1 MKFNTI
7 LKTSYMKRIIS
18 FSIFY
23 FFFGVLYAQEP
34 VEVIYHQSEKDNGGE
49 PRATL
54 IFFNDIA
61 YLSKVND
68 KSLSFIDYKLEAIV
82 DMLKYKDSFFKTIE
96 NFDSL
101 SKPVVQD
108 ETEEIFGYEC
118 KKAIYKAFSNTIEV
132 WYTDKAPA
140 KGSPYKNYLPKNS
153 LVLKI
158 KINGT
163 LRLIV
168 TDIRELTQKTDLFYP
183 IEQAKEI
190 TRPQLRELLIKS
202 KYVTIPVFDKQQ
214 INFDTEL
221 KNGDLNEVNKTFR
234 CSNGTVILKK
244 IMLPKIN
251 KEGASVFATL
261 TNWSNGD
268 AYDRTCS
275 LFTISNGKE
284 KSVLD
289 AFKNGIKELPVFK
302 DNQGQEFQGV
312 VSTSNYEAPIELM
325 RFFTSFGVSH
335 FNKKREINNYKWRDS
350 VVYKQEITNLIPNT
364 EDEIWIGVFIGNY
377 DKGGHKV
384 SLDLNFYPSWTKTT
398 AKNKYINPLFSTVNI
413 LEMSGQ
419 NYGKMF
425 KTDTLETKFEIAK
438 NIENLQ
444 LLYTS
449 TGHGGWGGG
458 DEFNPRLN
466 QIFIDGKLV
475 FSEVPWRTD
484 CATYRLS
491 NPASGNFSNGLSS
504 SDLSRSNWC
513 PATIT
518 PPKIIPLDY
527 LKPGTHTIQVV
538 IDQGDDEDSSFNHWG
553 VTGVLTG
560 QMSILKNQD

>member
-7 LKTSYMKRIIS
+7 LKTRGMKWIIS

-34 VEVIYHQSEKDNGGE
+34 VEVIYHQSEKDNGGD
-49 PRATL
+49 PKATL

-82 DMLKYKDSFFKTIE
+82 DMLKYKDSFFKTME

-101 SKPVVQD
+101 SKPVEQD
-108 ETEEIFGYEC
+108 ETEEIYGYDC
-118 KKAIYKAFSNTIEV
+118 KKAVYKAFSNTIEV

-183 IEQAKEI
+183 IEQAKQI
-190 TRPQLRELLIKS
+190 TRPQLRELQIKS

-221 KNGDLNEVNKTFR
+221 KTGDLNEVNKTFR

-289 AFKNGIKELPVFK
+289 AFKNGIKELPVFM

-312 VSTSNYEAPIELM
+312 VSTFNYEVPIELM

-335 FNKKREINNYKWRDS
+335 FNKKREINNYKWMDS

-384 SLDLNFYPSWTKTT
+384 SLDLNFYPSWTKSTV
-398 AKNKYINPLFSTVNI
+398 KNKYINPLFSTVNI

-425 KTDTLETKFEIAK
+425 KTDTLETKFELAK
-438 NIENLQ
+438 SIENLQ

-466 QIFIDGKLV
+466 QIFIDGNLV

-491 NPASGNFSNGLSS
+491 NPASGIFQM
-504 SDLSRSNWC
+504 DCHR
-513 PATIT
+513 
-518 PPKIIPLDY
+518 
-527 LKPGTHTIQVV
+527 
-538 IDQGDDEDSSFNHWG
+538 
-553 VTGVLTG
+553 VT
-560 QMSILKNQD
+560 

>member
-7 LKTSYMKRIIS
+7 LKTMCINQKILLPILYLF
-18 FSIFY
+18 FS
-23 FFFGVLYAQEP
+23 VLYAQEP
-34 VEVIYHQSEKDNGGE
+34 VEVIYHKTEKDKGNQ
-49 PRATL
+49 PIATL
-54 IFFNDIA
+54 IFLNDIA
-61 YLSKVND
+61 YLSKKND
-68 KSLSFIDYKLEAIV
+68 ETLSFIDYKMESIV
-82 DMLKYKDSFFKTIE
+82 DILKYKDHYYKTME
-96 NFDSL
+96 SFDSL
-101 SKPVVQD
+101 SEPVILD

-118 KKAIYKAFSNTIEV
+118 KKVVYKSFSNTIEV

-168 TDIRELTQKTDLFYP
+168 TDIRELSQNTDLFYP
-183 IEQAKEI
+183 IDRAEEI
-190 TRPQLRELLIKS
+190 TKPKLRELQIKS
-202 KYVTIPVFDKQQ
+202 KYVTISVFDKEQ
-214 INFDTEL
+214 INFDTDIVTG
-221 KNGDLNEVNKTFR
+221 NFNEVNKTFR

-244 IMLPKIN
+244 IVLPKIN
-251 KEGASVFATL
+251 TEGASIFATL

-275 LFTISNGKE
+275 LFAISNEKE

-289 AFKNGIKELPVFK
+289 AFEHGIKELPVFK

-312 VSTSNYEAPIELM
+312 VSTANYKVPIELM

-350 VVYKQEITNLIPNT
+350 VVYKQEITNVIPNS

-398 AKNKYINPLFSTVNI
+398 SKNKYINPLFSTVNI

-425 KTDTLETKFEIAK
+425 KTDTLETKFKLTE

-466 QIFIDGKLV
+466 KIFIDGKLV

-518 PPKIIPLDY
+518 TPKIIPLDY
-527 LKPGTHTIQVV
+527 LKPGNHTIQVV
-538 IDQGDDEDSSFNHWG
+538 IDQGDDEGSSFNHWG

-560 QMSILKNQD
+560 QMSILNN